1 MTDFLASA
9 CLYAHATGRIL
20 GWVFLVP
27 ILSSIPTFVRR
38 SFPRY
43 QVEVPFRAMAQ
54 RLQGDAVLLGHTL
67 NFCEG
72 GLGAMIEG
80 ELSPGEFVS
89 LRVKIPQCAVPIQIR
104 ATVRYRQGR
113 IYGFQFVDLGALQL
127 AEIRACCR
135 RLAETDG

>member
-1 MTDFLASA
+1 
-9 CLYAHATGRIL
+9 
-20 GWVFLVP
+20 
-27 ILSSIPTFVRR
+27 
-38 SFPRY
+38 
-43 QVEVPFRAMAQ
+43 
-54 RLQGDAVLLGHTL
+54 
-67 NFCEG
+67 
-72 GLGAMIEG
+72 MIEG